1 MNAVVQDRRSDAA
14 TSSCW
19 RALQLLAEFMRCHT
33 GDVRSCSMLIG
44 DEPRACVGPA
54 PHAGGDGFAVTVT
67 FGAADDLPPPAPG
80 ESRYRFDDLI
90 VLERIV
96 DGDLPAAAAAM
107 LELYLPYCLAPVHA
121 RRLGRAFSVSHFAQS
136 LDGRIATRV
145 GDARWI
151 GCEENRLHAHRMR
164 ALCDGILIGA
174 HTLRIDRPALTVRHA
189 EGEDPVRIVVGDAD
203 DITCLEQAGPGAIV
217 LIGDDRGPSSAQVVR
232 VVLPRIDGRIS
243 TSAILE
249 ALYRAG
255 ILSVYI
261 EGGAT
266 TTSTFLAEGNID
278 VLQLH
283 ISPLII
289 GPGVNSFTRP
299 SIQSVQDSVR
309 FEPHVY
315 RSIGDGMMF
324 VGRVAQ

>member
-1 MNAVVQDRRSDAA
+1 MNTIVRDRQSDAA

-19 RALQLLAEFMRCHT
+19 RALQLLAELMRSQT
-33 GDVRSCSMLIG
+33 GVVTSCSMLIG
-44 DEPRACVGPA
+44 DEPRAWVGPA
-54 PHAGGDGFAVTVT
+54 VHAEGGGFAVSVT
-67 FGAADDLPPPAPG
+67 IGSARNLPPPAPG

-96 DGDLPAAAAAM
+96 DGDLPPAAAAM
-107 LELYLPYCLAPVHA
+107 LELDLPYCLAPLHA
-121 RRLGRAFSVSHFAQS
+121 RRIGRAFSVSHFAQS

-151 GCEENRLHAHRMR
+151 GCDENRLHAHRMR

-189 EGEDPVRIVVGDAD
+189 EGEDPVRIVVGDAGD
-203 DITCLEQAGPGAIV
+203 VACLEQAGPGAIV
-217 LIGDDRGPSSAQVVR
+217 LIGADDGPSSAQVEH
-232 VVLPRIDGRIS
+232 VVLPRVDGRIS

-266 TTSTFLAEGNID
+266 TTTTFLAEGNID

-299 SIQSVQDSVR
+299 SIHAVRDSVR
-309 FEPHVY
+309 FAPHVY